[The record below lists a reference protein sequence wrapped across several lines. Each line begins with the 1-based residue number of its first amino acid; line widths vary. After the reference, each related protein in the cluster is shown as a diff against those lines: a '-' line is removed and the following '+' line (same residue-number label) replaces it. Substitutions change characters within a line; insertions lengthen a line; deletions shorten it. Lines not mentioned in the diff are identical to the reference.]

1 MVKETKF
8 YDTLGVSPSA
18 SEADLKKAYRKLALQ
33 YHPDKNPEGAEKFKE
48 ISKAYD
54 TLSDP
59 EKRALYDRMGEEGI
73 NGAGGGGDFNA
84 EDLFAH
90 FFGGG
95 FFGGSGGGRSRRPA
109 KGKDIVHELKISL
122 EDLYKGI
129 TKKLAISR
137 KVSCHSCD
145 GKGGTSVSKC
155 PTCKGAGIRVLTQQT
170 PFGIQRVQTMC
181 DRCHGQ
187 GETIPDGCRC
197 QTCRGD
203 KFVSDKK
210 IYEVKIAP
218 GTADGENIAFRGEG
232 HHSDTPGVP
241 PGDIIIVI
249 DEQPSV
255 NFKRSGDDLIT
266 SVKID
271 LLVALAGGPV
281 NVKFLDGRT
290 LVAKIAP
297 GEVVKPGD
305 IKCISSEGM
314 PKAGMRGG
322 RGNLYVQFDVIFPP
336 KSWAPASKIA
346 LLSQVLPMT
355 QPVVMDDGNCQPVS
369 MYDAQI
375 PRGSAGGHQH
385 RRSQR
390 SDEYEEEYSSGP
402 QPMQCSNQ

>member
-73 NGAGGGGDFNA
+73 NGAGGGGDFNP

-95 FFGGSGGGRSRRPA
+95 FFGGGGGRSRRPA
-109 KGKDIVHELKISL
+109 KGKDIVHELKLSL

-137 KVSCHSCD
+137 KVICAGCN

-155 PTCKGAGIRVLTQQT
+155 QGCRGAGIRVLTQQT
-170 PFGIQRVQTMC
+170 PFGIQRVQTVC
-181 DRCHGQ
+181 ERCQGTGQ
-187 GETIPDGCRC
+187 AIADGCRC
-197 QTCRGD
+197 PTCNGD
-203 KFVSDKK
+203 KFVSEKK

-218 GTADGENIAFRGEG
+218 GTADGENVPFRGEG
-232 HHSDTPGVP
+232 HHSDHAGVP
-241 PGDIIIVI
+241 PGDIIIVV

-266 SVKID
+266 NVKID

-281 NVKFLDGRT
+281 TVKFLDGRT

-305 IKCISSEGM
+305 IKCISGEGM
-314 PKAGMRGG
+314 PRSGMHGG
-322 RGNLYVQFDVIFPP
+322 RGNLYVQFDVVFPP
-336 KSWAPASKIA
+336 RGWAPAAKIG
-346 LLSQVLPMT
+346 LLSQVLPVT
-355 QPVVMDDGNCQPVS
+355 LPAAVPADDGSWQAVS
-369 MYDAQI
+369 MFDAQI
-375 PRGSAGGHQH
+375 PRGGGHQQ
-385 RRSQR
+385 RRSAR
-390 SDEYEEEYSSGP
+390 AEEYEEEYSSGP